1 MKIISDISLKDFGF
15 WSGAKDTAEQLT
27 DEQFDQV
34 EGVLED
40 LYPNGMTDTQIN
52 DLFWFDREFV
62 LDNAGVYPKFYKITA
77 ECGFAKYVKVNG
89 SNDQDTLE
97 NSDIADELVDED
109 ECDDVEDIG
118 NIDLDEFQHTHF
130 FNVWSRVKHNQK
142 TIFCTGDDAADDLKV
157 AFELCKVEEIT
168 TVSSVGIEGA
178 EDWFDYDGDDRA
190 IEEFVY
196 DEDDMYY
203 KCNIPTY
210 AVNRICQ
217 LILNPNDEL
226 DYYDIPD
233 TFALNQLN
241 RDIELNDEDIKNIDE
256 FVNMLNT
263 NIPGGYT
270 IDWDKES
277 CESPSFEPYPEFGL
291 AMDCVILRVY
301 PKGNNNDNN

>member
-1 MKIISDISLKDFGF
+1 MKVISDISLKDFKF
-15 WSGAKDTAEQLT
+15 WSGAVDTAKELT
-27 DEQFDQV
+27 DDQFDTL
-34 EGVLED
+34 ESALED
-40 LYPNGMTDTQIN
+40 LYPDGMTDTQIN

-77 ECGFAKYVKVNG
+77 ECGLAKYVRVNG

-97 NSDIADELVDED
+97 NSNIANELVDED
-109 ECDDVEDIG
+109 ECDDIEDI
-118 NIDLDEFQHTHF
+118 NDVDLDEFQHTHF
-130 FNVWSRVKHNQK
+130 FNVWSRVKHSQK
-142 TIFCTGDDAADDLKV
+142 TIFCTGDDAAEDFKE
-157 AFELCKVEEIT
+157 AFALCKIEEIT
-168 TVSSVGIEGA
+168 TVSPVGIEDA

-210 AVNRICQ
+210 AVNRICK
-217 LILNPNDEL
+217 LILDPDDEL

-241 RDIELNDEDIKNIDE
+241 RDIELDDDDIKNIDE
-256 FVNMLNT
+256 FVNQLNT
-263 NIPGGYT
+263 NISGGYT

-291 AMDCVILRVY
+291 AITCVILRVY
-301 PKGNNNDNN
+301 PKDNKSEK